1 MNWLPPSRAR
11 WWLSSLVDSTVKH
24 LEHSAF
30 PNCVLVPLFK
40 KQSKNGIAIKPPRN
54 HGNKEAEATPFHHFY
69 QPMQVGRARKTAIE
83 GGGICVLRRVVFQS
97 SELCHLLS
105 MLQKGGR
112 SLITGEELITVEQT
126 SSRMPSLVQKKKKK
140 ASAHSVCRDCPVH
153 LVINYQDD
161 MPWENA
167 CTFNLLKFL

>member
-1 MNWLPPSRAR
+1 MPP
-11 WWLSSLVDSTVKH
+11 
-24 LEHSAF
+24 
-30 PNCVLVPLFK
+30 
-40 KQSKNGIAIKPPRN
+40 
-54 HGNKEAEATPFHHFY
+54 HHFY
-69 QPMQVGRARKTAIE
+69 QLMQVGRARKTAIE

-97 SELCHLLS
+97 SELLS
-105 MLQKGGR
+105 PTKHASEGGQVLNYGR
-112 SLITGEELITVEQT
+112 GVDHSGADQFWDAFPC
-126 SSRMPSLVQKKKKK
+126 SNKK